1 MDLCVILPVHNEKE
15 TIIAVISE
23 LNKTLTT
30 LSQLR
35 DKRIVVVDDCSDDGC
50 IALLKSWWRDNTP
63 PMTTLTIVSLTR
75 KHGLF
80 NALLKGFKL
89 VSTYNPRYTLTMDAD
104 GQDDPQ
110 ILDRL
115 IAEDCDIVFASRGK
129 RPESLLFRFGYQTL
143 QLFLRIFTANE
154 ARQGHFCL
162 VKPAVVHYIA
172 SLGDID
178 YLGARLATSGFK
190 QQSIVVDRRRRLAG
204 KSKFSFWEQCKT
216 ALIIISY
223 RHQLLLAVNL
233 ISFSALL
240 VITLTFDS
248 CWLTIASAT
257 IYLLLFHNLLAILS
271 KRANSYCHSFD
282 ERVEEF
288 AGR

>member
-15 TIIAVISE
+15 TIIAIVGE
-23 LNKTLTT
+23 LIEKIATLP
-30 LSQLR
+30 QLPNN
-35 DKRIVVVDDCSDDGC
+35 RIVVVDDCSDDGC
-50 IALLKSWWRDNTP
+50 IALLKNWWQDNTP
-63 PMTTLTIVSLTR
+63 ATTTLTIISLTR

-110 ILDRL
+110 VIDRL
-115 IAEDCDIVFASRGK
+115 IAEDYDIVFASRGN
-129 RPESLLFRFGYQTL
+129 RPESLFFRVGYQSL
-143 QLFLRIFTANE
+143 QLFLRIFTAND

-162 VKPAVVHYIA
+162 VKPVVVNYIA

-190 QQSIVVDRRRRLAG
+190 QQSIIVDRRRRLAG
-204 KSKFSFWEQCKT
+204 KSKFSFWKQCKT

-223 RHQLLLAVNL
+223 RHHLLLALNI
-233 ISFSALL
+233 ISFVVMLL
-240 VITLTFDS
+240 SVLANN
-248 CWLTIASAT
+248 WLTIVCVVS
-257 IYLLLFHNLLAILS
+257 YFLLFHNLLAILS
-271 KRANSYCHSFD
+271 NRANSRCYQFD
-282 ERVEEF
+282 ERVEDF
-288 AGR
+288 SNKTP

>member
-15 TIIAVISE
+15 TIIAIINE
-23 LNKTLTT
+23 LIETIATIP
-30 LSQLR
+30 QLQ
-35 DKRIVVVDDCSDDGC
+35 DNRIVVVDDCSDDGC
-50 IALLKSWWRDNTP
+50 IALLKGWWRDNAP
-63 PMTTLTIVSLTR
+63 STTVLTIISLTC

-110 ILDRL
+110 IIAQL
-115 IAEDCDIVFASRGK
+115 IAKDCDIVFASRGK
-129 RPESLLFRFGYQTL
+129 RPESWFFCLGYQSL
-143 QLFLRIFTANE
+143 QLFLRIFTTDD

-178 YLGARLATSGFK
+178 YLGAKLATSGFN
-190 QQSIVVDRRRRLAG
+190 QQSIIVDRRPRLAG
-204 KSKFSFWEQCKT
+204 RSKFSFWKQCKT

-223 RHQLLLAVNL
+223 RHHLLLTIN
-233 ISFSALL
+233 ISLFALML
-240 VITLTFDS
+240 LSILGNN
-248 CWLTIASAT
+248 WLTAVGVTS
-257 IYLLLFHNLLAILS
+257 YFLLFHNLLMILS
-271 KRANSYCHSFD
+271 KRANSRCYHFE

-288 AGR
+288 TSSN